1 MLMVIFGAGASYD
14 SDARRPVS
22 GPRNA
27 SRPPLTEHLIDE
39 RHRRIADE
47 YPASISVIDYVQQN
61 ISEDSPSSLEM
72 ILAQYAARA
81 ENSSACRQ
89 ALVAFRFYLCR
100 LITNATDEW
109 LRETHGLTTYLSL
122 LNQLLEWQETSG
134 ERVQL
139 VTFNYDM
146 LLEDAAARVIPDW
159 RINAFG
165 DYVSRT
171 DWGLLKLHGS
181 VGWSRV
187 ASPADDARGEPNSA
201 RALAAADLAHAGN
214 LPLRAVNATRVT
226 STDNGDVLFPA
237 IAVPLANKTTFECEE
252 IQVEAFKS
260 TVPEIRR
267 LLVCG
272 WRAAEAHAI
281 QILQD
286 IYPGFYLGI
295 VTGSR
300 PDLADVQGNLGD
312 VFRKGKLVLTQ
323 TDGMSAFAKNMNQ
336 QLAPL
341 LVPW

>member
-14 SDARRPVS
+14 SDAKRPVN
-22 GPRNA
+22 GTQRG
-27 SRPPLTEHLIDE
+27 SRLPLTEHLIDE
-39 RHRRIADE
+39 QYRPIANE

-61 ISEDSPSSLEM
+61 LADGTPTSLEI

-81 ENSSACRQ
+81 DNSFACRQ
-89 ALVAFRFYLCR
+89 ALTAFRFYLCS
-100 LITNATDEW
+100 LITNATVEW
-109 LRETHGLTTYLSL
+109 LRETHGLTIYLSL
-122 LNQLLEWQETSG
+122 LNLLLEWQESSG

-139 VTFNYDM
+139 VTFNYDT
-146 LLEDAAARVIPDW
+146 LLENAAARVIPDW
-159 RINAFG
+159 RINAFD
-165 DYVSRT
+165 DYISRP
-171 DWGLLKLHGS
+171 DWSLLKLHGS

-187 ASPADDARGEPNSA
+187 ASLGDDPRSESNSV
-201 RALAAADLAHAGN
+201 RALAATNTVNVED
-214 LPLRAVNATRVT
+214 LPLRAQSATSII

-237 IAVPLANKTTFECEE
+237 IAVPLANKTTFECED
-252 IQVEAFKS
+252 IQMERFRS

-272 WRAAEAHAI
+272 WRAAEAHVI

-295 VTGSR
+295 VTGSQ
-300 PDLADVQGNLGD
+300 PDLADVQRNLGD
-312 VFRKGKLVLTQ
+312 VFPRGKLVITQ
-323 TDGMSAFAKNMNQ
+323 TEGMSAFAQNMKQ

>member
-14 SDARRPVS
+14 SDVKRPVS
-22 GPRNA
+22 GARNT
-27 SRPPLTEHLIDE
+27 SRPPLTEHLIGE
-39 RHRRIADE
+39 HYRQLANE

-61 ISEDSPSSLEM
+61 LAEDTPSSLEA

-81 ENSSACRQ
+81 DNSSACRQ
-89 ALVAFRFYLCR
+89 ALVAFRFYLCH
-100 LITNATDEW
+100 LITNITDEW
-109 LRETHGLTTYLSL
+109 LRETHGLTIYLSL
-122 LNQLLEWQETSG
+122 LNQLLEWQESSG

-139 VTFNYDM
+139 ITFNYDT

-159 RINAFG
+159 RINALS
-165 DYVSRT
+165 DYISRS

-181 VGWSRV
+181 VSWSRV
-187 ASPADDARGEPNSA
+187 ANPADDARSESNSV
-201 RALAAADLAHAGN
+201 RALAAAELAHSGR
-214 LPLRAVNATRVT
+214 LPLRAQNATRVT
-226 STDNGDVLFPA
+226 STDNGEVLLPA
-237 IAVPLANKTTFECEE
+237 IAVPLANKTTFECED
-252 IQVEAFKS
+252 IQVQAFKS
-260 TVPEIRR
+260 TIPEIRR

-323 TDGMSAFAKNMNQ
+323 TDGMSAFAKNMRQ

-341 LVPW
+341 LAPW